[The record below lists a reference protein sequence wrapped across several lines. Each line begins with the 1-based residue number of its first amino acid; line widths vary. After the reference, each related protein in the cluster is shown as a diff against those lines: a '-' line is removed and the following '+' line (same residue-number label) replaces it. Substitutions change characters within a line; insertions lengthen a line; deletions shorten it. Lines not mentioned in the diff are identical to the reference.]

1 VHDVVIGGEDAAGCE
16 LASRLTEDLDVSVL
30 RFRGL
35 EGTSRGGP
43 TLASISAASPAPWRL
58 RGSDVT
64 MNQMSQTVAPLE
76 AARSAAARRAW
87 REAYDGF
94 KSAHVDDL
102 MPQDLE
108 QFAEAAW
115 WTGKRDE
122 GVKLRQRAFGAYSAA
137 GDKASAAQVALA
149 LSWDHLSSG
158 NLAVQ
163 RGWFAKAER
172 LLESAPESVGYGYLL
187 LSRGFSALFTEGNVD
202 AALPDF
208 EGAFELSQRFADRD
222 LEAMALTGKGK
233 ALVLTGDVDRGLV
246 LLDEATAAATGGE
259 LRPFSAG
266 FVYCC
271 TIESCQDV
279 GDYRRAAEWT
289 DAANRWCDALD
300 IRGMPGACRVH
311 RAAIMRLRG
320 HWPEAEEQALDA
332 CEELRD
338 FNRFVTAIGYYE
350 IGEIRRRRG
359 DFAAAEEAYGRAN
372 EWGYEPEPGLA
383 LLRLAEGRI
392 DVAVAGVAR
401 ALENVLEPL
410 ARVRILPARIEIA
423 LAAGDLSGARA
434 AAAELEQLVDSYK
447 IGNARA
453 PAFDAT
459 VHIAL
464 GQIALAEGD
473 VHTAE
478 RSLRKARDEWQRV
491 GAPYETAQ
499 ARLLLALA
507 FRRQG
512 DEHGATSELE
522 AALAVFDRLGAKL
535 DQERVKELLG
545 RVEARRTFLFTDI
558 VDSTKLLA
566 ASGDEKWKRLLSR
579 HDDIVRERI
588 VEKGGEIIKHTGD
601 GFFASFES
609 PKPAVEAAI
618 SIQRALDAEVFAPDV
633 RIGVHTGG
641 AFRTGGNFRD
651 YGGAGVHVAAR
662 IGAAAGKGE
671 ILVSSETLD
680 GVATLFRASE
690 PRAELLKGFEQP
702 VEVVS
707 VAWRG

>member
-1 VHDVVIGGEDAAGCE
+1 
-16 LASRLTEDLDVSVL
+16 
-30 RFRGL
+30 
-35 EGTSRGGP
+35 
-43 TLASISAASPAPWRL
+43 
-58 RGSDVT
+58 
-64 MNQMSQTVAPLE
+64 MSQVATPLE
-76 AARSAAARRAW
+76 SARSAAARPIW
-87 REAYDGF
+87 REAYDAY
-94 KSAHVDDL
+94 SEAAEEAL
-102 MPQDLE
+102 TPEDLE
-108 QFAEAAW
+108 RFAEAAW

-122 GVKLRQRAFGAYSAA
+122 AVKLRQRAFAAYSAA
-137 GDKASAAQVALA
+137 GDKPAAALVALT
-149 LSWDHLSSG
+149 LSWDHLAGG

-172 LLESAPESVGYGYLL
+172 LLEATPETVGYGYLL
-187 LSRGFSALFTEGNVD
+187 LSRAFTALFTEGNVE

-208 EGAFELSQRFADRD
+208 ERAYQLSQQFADRD
-222 LEAMALTGKGK
+222 MEAMALTGKGK
-233 ALVLTGDVDRGLV
+233 ALVVTGDVERGLV

-259 LRPFSAG
+259 LRPFAAG

-311 RAAIMRLRG
+311 RASIMRLRG
-320 HWPEAEEQALDA
+320 YWPEAEEQALDA

-372 EWGYEPEPGLA
+372 EWGYDPEPGLA
-383 LLRLAEGRI
+383 LLRLAEGRV
-392 DVAVAGVAR
+392 DAALAGVAR
-401 ALENVLEPL
+401 ALEHVQEPL
-410 ARVRILPARIEIA
+410 VRVRVLPARIEIA

-434 AAAELEQLVDSYK
+434 AAEELEQLVDSYK

-459 VHIAL
+459 VHMAF
-464 GQIALAEGD
+464 GQIALTEGD
-473 VHTAE
+473 LGTAE
-478 RSLRKARDEWQRV
+478 RSLRRARDEWQRV
-491 GAPYETAQ
+491 GAPYETAH

-512 DEHGATSELE
+512 DEHAATTELE
-522 AALAVFDRLGAKL
+522 AALAVFERLGARL

-545 RVEARRTFLFTDI
+545 RLEARRTFLFTDI

-566 ASGDEKWKRLLSR
+566 ASGHEKWKRLLSR
-579 HDDIVRERI
+579 HDEVVRERI
-588 VEKGGEIIKHTGD
+588 VEKGGEVIKHTGD

-618 SIQRALDAEVFAPDV
+618 SIQRALEAEIFAPDV

-651 YGGAGVHVAAR
+651 YGGEGVHVAAR

-680 GVATLFRASE
+680 GVGTVFRTSD
-690 PRAELLKGFEQP
+690 PRPELLKGFEEP

-707 VAWRG
+707 VAWR

>member
-1 VHDVVIGGEDAAGCE
+1 
-16 LASRLTEDLDVSVL
+16 
-30 RFRGL
+30 
-35 EGTSRGGP
+35 
-43 TLASISAASPAPWRL
+43 
-58 RGSDVT
+58 
-64 MNQMSQTVAPLE
+64 MSQVATPLE
-76 AARSAAARRAW
+76 SARSAAARQIW
-87 REAYDGF
+87 REAYDAY
-94 KSAHVDDL
+94 SEAAEEAL
-102 MPQDLE
+102 TPEDLE
-108 QFAEAAW
+108 RFAEAAW

-122 GVKLRQRAFGAYSAA
+122 AVKLRQRAFAAYSAA
-137 GDKASAAQVALA
+137 GDKPAAALVALT
-149 LSWDHLSSG
+149 LSWDHLAGG

-172 LLESAPESVGYGYLL
+172 LLEATPETVGYGYLL
-187 LSRGFSALFTEGNVD
+187 LSRAFTALFTEGNVE

-208 EGAFELSQRFADRD
+208 ERAYQLSQQFADRD
-222 LEAMALTGKGK
+222 MEAMALTGKGK
-233 ALVLTGDVDRGLV
+233 ALVVTGDVERGLV

-259 LRPFSAG
+259 LRPFAAG

-311 RAAIMRLRG
+311 RASIMRLRG
-320 HWPEAEEQALDA
+320 YWPEAEEQALDA

-372 EWGYEPEPGLA
+372 EWGYDPEPGLA
-383 LLRLAEGRI
+383 LLRLAEGRV
-392 DVAVAGVAR
+392 DAALAGVAR
-401 ALENVLEPL
+401 ALEHVQEPL
-410 ARVRILPARIEIA
+410 VRVRVLPARIEIA

-434 AAAELEQLVDSYK
+434 AAEELEQLVDSYK

-459 VHIAL
+459 VHMAF
-464 GQIALAEGD
+464 GQIALTEGD
-473 VHTAE
+473 LGTAE
-478 RSLRKARDEWQRV
+478 RSLRRARDEWQRV
-491 GAPYETAQ
+491 GAPYETAH

-512 DEHGATSELE
+512 DEHAATTELE
-522 AALAVFDRLGAKL
+522 AALAVFERLGARL

-545 RVEARRTFLFTDI
+545 RLEARRTFLFTDI

-566 ASGDEKWKRLLSR
+566 ASGHEKWKRLLSR
-579 HDDIVRERI
+579 HDEVVRERI
-588 VEKGGEIIKHTGD
+588 VEKGGEVIKHTGD

-618 SIQRALDAEVFAPDV
+618 SIQRALEAEIFAPDV

-651 YGGAGVHVAAR
+651 YGGEGVHVAAR

-680 GVATLFRASE
+680 GVGTVFRTSD
-690 PRAELLKGFEQP
+690 PRPELLKGFEEP

-707 VAWRG
+707 VAWR